1 MIGRMLYYL
10 AMKMLR
16 NRMNHASNS
25 LTDDDRAGIEYL
37 ASKGIHFMKEGT
49 DINAEDA
56 QFELDIDTI
65 KEIIREG
72 IAPELKENK
81 KIK

>member
-1 MIGRMLYYL
+1 
-10 AMKMLR
+10 
-16 NRMNHASNS
+16 
-25 LTDDDRAGIEYL
+25 
-37 ASKGIHFMKEGT
+37 MKEGT

>member
-1 MIGRMLYYL
+1 MLYYFAL
-10 AMKMLR
+10 KMLR
-16 NRMNHASNS
+16 NRMNHASNRM
-25 LTDDDRAGIEYL
+25 TDADRDAVEYL

-65 KEIIREG
+65 KEIITEG